1 MPSPELGE
9 DMQRREFIKLICG
22 AAVSWPLAARG
33 QPADRV
39 RRIGWLHFSPESDP
53 GSQVHAVAFR
63 QGMEKLGWSVG
74 RNLAIDYRWG
84 AFNVERARVIAAEL
98 LNLAPDV
105 IVSGGTPG
113 ALAFQQITRTVPIV
127 FAVVTEPV
135 MQGIVQS
142 LAHPGGNMTGFSYVE
157 PPIGAKWVE
166 LLKDIAPQV
175 TRVALVFNPDA
186 SPQSRFFYQSMEAAA
201 PKFAVQTAMVPV
213 RTTGDIEQAMATMG
227 HEPGGGLIISADA
240 FLYTNRKLIIELAA
254 RHRLPAIYG
263 ILGSTAAEGGLI
275 YYGVD
280 VVDQYQRAAGY
291 VDRILR
297 GTKPADLPVQLPT
310 KFSLTINAK
319 TAKALGLTVPVTLQV
334 AADEVIE

>member
-1 MPSPELGE
+1 
-9 DMQRREFIKLICG
+9 MQFDQLKRREFITFS
-22 AAVSWPLAARG
+22 AAPAAWPLAARA
-33 QPADRV
+33 QPCDGI
-39 RRIGWLHFSPESDP
+39 RRIGWLHFFPESNP

-63 QGMEKLGWSVG
+63 QGIEKLGWSVG
-74 RNLAIDYRWG
+74 RNLTIDYRWG

-135 MQGIVQS
+135 TQEIVQS
-142 LAHPGGNMTGFSYVE
+142 LARPGGNMTGFSYVE
-157 PPIGAKWVE
+157 PTIGAKWVE

-175 TRVALVFNPDA
+175 TRVALMLNPDA

-201 PKFAVQTAMVPV
+201 QKFAVQAVMVPV
-213 RTTGDIEQAMATMG
+213 RMTGDIEQAMATMG
-227 HEPGGGLIISADA
+227 QEPGGSLIISTDA

-263 ILGSTAAEGGLI
+263 ILGTAAEGGLI

-291 VDRILR
+291 ADRILR

-319 TAKALGLTVPVTLQV
+319 TAKALGLNVPDKLLV